1 MASQQFQDVDA
12 CSAALRELQELATAR
27 GPLSPLTFRVLRVLG
42 EFLAVERIPK
52 NASHGDVFDLLV
64 FSAVSAFWSYGVAQD
79 HNPDVS
85 MVCSFPSSCA

>member
-1 MASQQFQDVDA
+1 MDA
-12 CSAALRELQELATAR
+12 CNAALRELQELATAR
-27 GPLSPLTFRVLRVLG
+27 GPLSPLTFRVLRVLD

-52 NASHGDVFDLLV
+52 NASNGDVSDLLV
-64 FSAVSAFWSYGVAQD
+64 FSAVTAFWSYGEAQI